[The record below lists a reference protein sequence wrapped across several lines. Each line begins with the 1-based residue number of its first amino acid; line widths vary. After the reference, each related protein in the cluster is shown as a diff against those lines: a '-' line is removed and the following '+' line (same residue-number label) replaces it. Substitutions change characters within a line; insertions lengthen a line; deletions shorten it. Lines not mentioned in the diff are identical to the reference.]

1 MSSRWCTCRWRPGPP
16 DGAAEWCSSVLLRD
30 TVPSWHREL
39 SPPTTCCQL
48 SAVGTQ
54 TLLSFTTHFT
64 DAGCQAGP
72 SIRKPSLKVTPTIL
86 ETFSSCDHEL
96 CQRRILSIKCM
107 VWFHHECWGLHQIGS
122 AEFPVDGSPAPSFSV
137 RSRCTYVRQ
146 CTGQSSSAWGVRRP
160 WRSSTLP
167 KLAQTLGSSSHY
179 LATPDLFRLWFV
191 S

>member
-1 MSSRWCTCRWRPGPP
+1 MSSRWCTWRWRPGPP

-96 CQRRILSIKCM
+96 CQRRILSIKWSDFITNAEVCIRS
-107 VWFHHECWGLHQIGS
+107 GLIIIIIIIITKQGDLRLAPTS
-122 AEFPVDGSPAPSFSV
+122 PV
-137 RSRCTYVRQ
+137 
-146 CTGQSSSAWGVRRP
+146 
-160 WRSSTLP
+160 
-167 KLAQTLGSSSHY
+167 QTKIQLK
-179 LATPDLFRLWFV
+179 
-191 S
+191 